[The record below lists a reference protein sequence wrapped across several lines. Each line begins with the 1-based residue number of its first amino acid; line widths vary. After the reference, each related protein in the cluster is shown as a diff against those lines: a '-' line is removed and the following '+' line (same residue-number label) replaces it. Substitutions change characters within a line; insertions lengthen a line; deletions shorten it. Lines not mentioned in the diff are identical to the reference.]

1 MIYNDDYILV
11 CPPKCGSM
19 SVIKHLNEKYKWKSV
34 SHFKT
39 LSHSPFIPKS
49 NQKKVL
55 MLIRN
60 PYERMISMYEYF
72 LSRIDVINNLISGYT
87 TDSFYEFLK
96 GKSFQ
101 EFIHYYNIQRQDK
114 KLTSNREDEINQF
127 KDSLFYNMDLYRH
140 VHISFLRSL
149 KQYKEIC
156 NPSLFIRLENLE
168 NDFKQI
174 GIETTFPIIN
184 KTVNKPNKSL
194 SEYYTQETLQYCDFI
209 KQDAIE
215 FEYEVI
221 E

>member
-1 MIYNDDYILV
+1 MIYNDEYILV
-11 CPPKCGSM
+11 CPPKCGTM
-19 SVIKHLNEKYKWKSV
+19 SVIKHLNEEYKWKSV
-34 SHFKT
+34 SDFKT

-49 NQKKVL
+49 KHKKVL

-60 PYERMISMYEYF
+60 PYERIVSMYEYF
-72 LSRIDVINNLISGYT
+72 LSRIDVVNNSSNNR
-87 TDSFYEFLK
+87 DSFYDFLK

-127 KDSLFYNMDLYRH
+127 KDSLFYNMYLYRH

-168 NDFKQI
+168 NDFKKI

-194 SEYYTQETLQYCDFI
+194 SEYYTKETLQYCDFI

-215 FEYEVI
+215 FGYEVI